1 MKKQSAS
8 RSSFFIARAALGV
21 VLLLFGLSIGLLAQG
36 PNTPAA
42 FTPSNN
48 MPPARAG
55 MGMAYDA
62 AREQV
67 VLFGGVDCS
76 LGNEFNDTWVW
87 DGTTWTQVFPATS
100 PSARESTM
108 TYDAARG
115 RIVLFGGRVNGIVLN
130 DTWTWD
136 GTTWTE
142 QHPSTVPPVRDN
154 PGLAY
159 DAQRGK
165 VVMFSGYQG
174 CFHCNPDDT

>member
-1 MKKQSAS
+1 MRFNNPTSTKNETLFPQGKPRTFRVRSHNFEVMAMKKQSAC
-8 RSSFFIARAALGV
+8 RSSFFIPRAVLGL

-62 AREQV
+62 AQEQV

-87 DGTTWTQVFPATS
+87 DGTTWTQVFPASS
-100 PSARESTM
+100 PSARESDM
-108 TYDAARG
+108 TYD
-115 RIVLFGGRVNGIVLN
+115 
-130 DTWTWD
+130 
-136 GTTWTE
+136 
-142 QHPSTVPPVRDN
+142 
-154 PGLAY
+154 
-159 DAQRGK
+159 
-165 VVMFSGYQG
+165 
-174 CFHCNPDDT
+174 